1 MKPPKPPRGLIIST
15 GEDVPKGQSLR
26 ARVLI
31 DELELNDIDWYKL
44 TMCQEDAARGFYAEV
59 VASYVSW
66 LAPRYEE
73 VRSNFRI
80 QVAELRA
87 EALASSFHKRTPE
100 ILANLG
106 IGLRHFF
113 DFVVEAG
120 AWTKAEADDRWEFC
134 WEALG
139 QAAASQAKHQ
149 AASDPVRRFL
159 ELLNSAISSGRAHI
173 AGDDGNQPDRPAAWG
188 WREHRV
194 GTGENERIEWRF
206 QGPRVGWVSGEDLF
220 LDPDAAYIVT
230 QALSRELGDSIP
242 LTTKTLHKRLH
253 ERGLLQATDQS
264 RGTLSVRRMLEGRR
278 REVLYLRAETL
289 LLDAEHSPP
298 EKGFGPEETDQ
309 E

>member
-1 MKPPKPPRGLIIST
+1 MDSRNLPGSWESTANSIVTLAFYAKDALLAIDDFSPTGSGTDVQRCHRDADRVLRAQGNNAGRQRLRADATMKPPKPPRGLIIST

-106 IGLRHFF
+106 IGLR
-113 DFVVEAG
+113 
-120 AWTKAEADDRWEFC
+120 DR
-134 WEALG
+134 
-139 QAAASQAKHQ
+139 K
-149 AASDPVRRFL
+149 
-159 ELLNSAISSGRAHI
+159 
-173 AGDDGNQPDRPAAWG
+173 
-188 WREHRV
+188 
-194 GTGENERIEWRF
+194 
-206 QGPRVGWVSGEDLF
+206 
-220 LDPDAAYIVT
+220 
-230 QALSRELGDSIP
+230 
-242 LTTKTLHKRLH
+242 
-253 ERGLLQATDQS
+253 
-264 RGTLSVRRMLEGRR
+264 
-278 REVLYLRAETL
+278 
-289 LLDAEHSPP
+289 
-298 EKGFGPEETDQ
+298 
-309 E
+309 